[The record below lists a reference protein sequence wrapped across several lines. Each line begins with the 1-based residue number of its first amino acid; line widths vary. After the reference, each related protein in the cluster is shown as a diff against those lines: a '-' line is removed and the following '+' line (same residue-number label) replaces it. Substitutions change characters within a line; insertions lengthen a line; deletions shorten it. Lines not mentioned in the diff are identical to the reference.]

1 MTWKIGNIES
11 PFKGLFWWTCPS
23 TKGGDG
29 YYIEWLQNNKQNKN
43 KVILCLYTQ
52 WKSMKRW
59 RILIHRM
66 ITKQWVKNE
75 QIKRKQT
82 GSFCFVNV
90 LKFQEN
96 KFKVIQ
102 NNFWEIKIMLI
113 KKDSVEMPLVTMIIT
128 W

>member
-1 MTWKIGNIES
+1 
-11 PFKGLFWWTCPS
+11 
-23 TKGGDG
+23 
-29 YYIEWLQNNKQNKN
+29 
-43 KVILCLYTQ
+43 
-52 WKSMKRW
+52 
-59 RILIHRM
+59 M

-90 LKFQEN
+90 LKFQEK

-113 KKDSVEMPLVTMIIT
+113 KKDPVEKPLVTVIIT